1 MSKRS
6 PTWES
11 SDSCFSWDSLRQG
24 STGPGARPCAH
35 RRPRPRQR
43 SPPASGCSSQWE
55 SGARSALSPGSRSTR
70 SSGSRSGSPRPSPP
84 GLCMKRHDPGE
95 ERRNPSLRSPTYAVR
110 APLANWLRAEAS
122 RAAEDFGRVRLLD
135 VGCGAKP
142 YEPLFAS
149 FAGEHVGVDVEN
161 PAAQLEGAVESLP
174 VEDGSFQVVLCTQ
187 VLEHA
192 ADPARAVAELSRVT
206 APGGRVLASTHGVQ
220 AYHPNPDDF
229 WRWTHAG
236 LQPLFEQTGEGP
248 SV

>member
-1 MSKRS
+1 MR
-6 PTWES
+6 
-11 SDSCFSWDSLRQG
+11 
-24 STGPGARPCAH
+24 
-35 RRPRPRQR
+35 
-43 SPPASGCSSQWE
+43 
-55 SGARSALSPGSRSTR
+55 
-70 SSGSRSGSPRPSPP
+70 
-84 GLCMKRHDPGE
+84 RHDPGE

-110 APLANWLRAEAS
+110 APLADWLRAEAS
-122 RAAEDFGRVRLLD
+122 RAAQDFGRFRLLD

-149 FAGEHVGVDVEN
+149 FVGEYVGVDVDN

-192 ADPARAVAELSRVT
+192 ADPARAVAEMSRAT

-220 AYHPNPDDF
+220 AYHPNPHDF

-236 LQPLFEQTGEGP
+236 LQRLFEQNGEWRSVTVKPGSGTASCVAMVLALYGDLLLRKRLRLGFASEWLSSLLNRAGRALDARSAALREPGP
-248 SV
+248 GTLFANYHVVAEKA